1 MKEALIDMQRRL
13 LINMADPVEK
23 FGVSFV
29 SICVAEVGV
38 AKAVD
43 SWNEHPIEG
52 NLSLSD
58 LRIKTHVSLCSNNL
72 SVEKKIDFAQFV
84 KIENLTKVK

>member
-13 LINMADPVEK
+13 LINMADPVDK

-43 SWNEHPIEG
+43 SWNGHPTEG
-52 NLSLSD
+52 S
-58 LRIKTHVSLCSNNL
+58 
-72 SVEKKIDFAQFV
+72 
-84 KIENLTKVK
+84 

>member
-23 FGVSFV
+23 FGVFFM
-29 SICVAEVGV
+29 SICFAEVGV

-58 LRIKTHVSLCSNNL
+58 LRIKTHVSLCTNNL
-72 SVEKKIDFAQFV
+72 LLRRKSTLL
-84 KIENLTKVK
+84 NL

>member
-29 SICVAEVGV
+29 SICV

>member
-1 MKEALIDMQRRL
+1 MEINQRTNYPMKEALIDMQRRL
-13 LINMADPVEK
+13 LINMADPVDK

-43 SWNEHPIEG
+43 SWNGHPTEG
-52 NLSLSD
+52 S
-58 LRIKTHVSLCSNNL
+58 
-72 SVEKKIDFAQFV
+72 
-84 KIENLTKVK
+84 